1 MTALALRFSGSIG
14 ELSLADQKALLDRE
28 AEDDDLV
35 RDTVAAT
42 IDLVRREGDQ
52 ALRALAREYDGS
64 LSDRLEIPMSE
75 CDDALNRLPGEVRRA
90 LERAARNIETVHRA
104 GVPVEIKSS
113 PEPGISISRRPLPLE
128 RVGVYA
134 PGGKAAYPSSVLM
147 GAVPA
152 RVAGVR
158 EVVVA
163 TPPGASGVPSR
174 AVLAACAVAGVNRVF
189 AAGGAGAIAAMAY
202 GTSTI
207 PRVDCIVGPGNRW
220 VTEAKLQVAKVV
232 STDSPAGPSELLV
245 IADDSADPAGI
256 AREVIAQAEH
266 DEDACVVVL
275 AMDSATADRIEG
287 SVLAQA
293 AATSRKATVS
303 KALANQGGVL
313 TAGSRDQAI
322 ALANAY
328 APEHLLLAVRDAET
342 WQSAILN
349 AGAVFVGSTTSVT
362 LGDYI
367 TGANH
372 VLPTAGRARSYSG
385 LSIDTFFRWT
395 SFQHVSRDALRSLAQ
410 DTAILAELEGL
421 DAHARAAQALAG
433 GEPQ

>member
-322 ALANAY
+322 TLANAY

-421 DAHARAAQALAG
+421 DAHARAAQTLAG

>member
-1 MTALALRFSGSIG
+1 MTALALRFSGSTG

-322 ALANAY
+322 TLANAY

>member
-64 LSDRLEIPMSE
+64 LSDRLEVPMSE

>member
-266 DEDACVVVL
+266 DEDACVIVL
-275 AMDSATADRIEG
+275 AMGSATADRIEG

-322 ALANAY
+322 TLANAY

>member
-322 ALANAY
+322 TLANAY

>member
-64 LSDRLEIPMSE
+64 LSDRLEVPMSE

-322 ALANAY
+322 TLANAY